1 MVTQEPVLL
10 PGSIRDNIAYARPSA
25 TDEEVVSA
33 AKAANAHAFIT
44 SLVDGYETQLGGG
57 GGGGL
62 SVGQK
67 QRLAIARALL
77 KDPKVC
83 CALPRLLAPHLHW
96 PLCSPLHSPQP
107 ASLPARIAA
116 RIIAA

>member
-57 GGGGL
+57 GGGL

-83 CALPRLLAPHLHW
+83 CALPRLLATTLGHGVLGMF
-96 PLCSPLHSPQP
+96 
-107 ASLPARIAA
+107 IA
-116 RIIAA
+116 